1 MQQINLY
8 VSELRPKKDWFSA
21 KYLSSVLVGVVVVL
35 MLIHFVKARE
45 VSRLEELLDEK
56 RLVLSALEI
65 ELDKSKTLQQ
75 PSSRKDIEASINA
88 LNQKISSRERLADLI
103 KGQTLDE
110 NFSFHSAMTAMAKNA
125 SSRVSLEHFTFS
137 RGGKLV
143 EMSGEGIRSY
153 DVPEYLS
160 ALRKE
165 DVFAV
170 SQFGLINIGN
180 VKESG
185 NVEFSMGYDGTP
197 SFSRLFLPK
206 KGDK

>member
-8 VSELRPKKDWFSA
+8 VSALQPKKDWFSA
-21 KYLSSVLVGVVVVL
+21 KYLASVLVGVVVVL

-45 VSRLEELLDEK
+45 AGRLEELLDEK

-65 ELDKSKTLQQ
+65 ELDKSKTQQ
-75 PSSRKDIEASINA
+75 RPSSRKDIE
-88 LNQKISSRERLADLI
+88 LNIENLHRKISSRERLTGLI

-110 NFSFHSAMTAMAKNA
+110 NFSFHSAMTAMAAKA

-137 RGGKLV
+137 RGGKLI

-160 ALRKE
+160 SLRKE
-165 DVFAV
+165 EVFSV
-170 SQFGLINIGN
+170 SQFGLIKIGN
-180 VKESG
+180 VKSSG

-197 SFSRLFLPK
+197 SFSRLFVTKEK
-206 KGDK
+206 K